1 MAAPDR
7 EKQLAEAEEILGDR
21 LQQVGFVKGL
31 FFGHFIWCHFGERL
45 SRFDRID
52 NEAFAFDR
60 VRAGFTLRQRPYRP
74 NTCRRR

>member
-31 FFGHFIWCHFGERL
+31 FFGHYLGDRL
-45 SRFDRID
+45 LPYPDAAHDLDTTELAAR
-52 NEAFAFDR
+52 
-60 VRAGFTLRQRPYRP
+60 LRS
-74 NTCRRR
+74 